1 MNKRTHELT
10 YENFFK
16 NFANKTRFQII
27 NILAQGPKSVTQIAE
42 ETGKEQS
49 RISHHLRE
57 LRNCN
62 VINVEKKGKKRI
74 YSVDKETVL
83 PILKIAE
90 EHVERHC
97 GSNCTK
103 LKKRIKEYLEKEKEE
118 H

>member
-1 MNKRTHELT
+1 MNKRTYELT

-27 NILAQGPKSVTQIAE
+27 NTLAQGPKSVTQIAK
-42 ETGKEQS
+42 ETEKEQS

-57 LRNCN
+57 MRNCN
-62 VINVEKKGKKRI
+62 IIKAEKKGKKRI

-83 PILKIAE
+83 PMLKIAK

-103 LKKRIKEYLEKEKEE
+103 LKERIKKYIKKEGEK
-118 H
+118 